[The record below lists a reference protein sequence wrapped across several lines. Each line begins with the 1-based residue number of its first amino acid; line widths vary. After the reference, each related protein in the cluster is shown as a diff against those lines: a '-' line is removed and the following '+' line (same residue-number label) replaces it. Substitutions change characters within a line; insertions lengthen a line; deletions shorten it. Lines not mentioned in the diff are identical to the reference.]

1 MPSIYSNHLLDNDN
15 NYQRA
20 KPLNDNGILPYDSNL
35 DYAQAN
41 GTLVKGSNNN
51 VYQAMQDNGP
61 SSAVVDPVGDNS
73 GVWELAYFSP
83 KNPQPKNYIV
93 NSDMAVSQENGDGPI
108 TIPSGGTLYGRD
120 QFSTAQ
126 SSGVTGA
133 VTFEKGSIGNFDSYK
148 ITATSAISGI
158 TGGNEA
164 ARIAQPIESASVK
177 VLNGETITISF
188 KARTNWSGNLS
199 VNLGNS
205 DLTRSYAEIYPV
217 VSGVNDVT
225 VTIPAESNT
234 FGTGGNGL
242 GAVLWVG
249 LNNEGSFAAA
259 STGSWLSGDLRTS
272 TSATQWAKTTGNF
285 VEITEVQLVE
295 GNVAPKY
302 QPYTDAFYNS
312 YRYYRKGRFNRR
324 GAALGSGRWQELIY
338 LGHDL
343 RAAGICNLSAIS
355 TSGGFVGSNPTLSS
369 LIADLSSLEVSTDFL
384 TPSTADN
391 TLAFEWEVISRL

>member
-1 MPSIYSNHLLDNDN
+1 MAINEVDTGSAPND
-15 NYQRA
+15 
-20 KPLNDNGILPYDSNL
+20 GTGDSL
-35 DYAQAN
+35 RTAY
-41 GTLVKGSNNN
+41 TKINNN
-51 VYQAMQDNGP
+51 FTDPANSASKLVQ
-61 SSAVVDPVGDNS
+61 SSPTDSTPDRAVTTDALPNLINV
-73 GVWELAYFSP
+73 
-83 KNPQPKNYIV
+83 KNYIV

-249 LNNEGSFAAA
+249 LNNEGSLSAA

-272 TSATQWAKTTGNF
+272 TNATQWGKTAGNF
-285 VEITEVQLVE
+285 LEITEVQLVE
-295 GNVAPKY
+295 GTVAPKY
-302 QPYTDAFYNS
+302 QPYTDAVYNS
-312 YRYYRKGRFNRR
+312 FRYWRKSYPDGVPPGTIVNNGQITYTASGTAAEQYTVGLPESMRSTPVITLYSPITGATSRVTREF
-324 GAALGSGRWQELIY
+324 GAADIPASP
-338 LGHDL
+338 
-343 RAAGICNLSAIS
+343 N
-355 TSGGFVGSNPTLSS
+355 
-369 LIADLSSLEVSTDFL
+369 
-384 TPSTADN
+384 
-391 TLAFEWEVISRL
+391 VISEKNFSIVVSPTVSSSRYSFHYVANSRL